1 MNATNQPMSRQ
12 EALDRFETFR
22 SACQHTLYDFYWPF
36 RPFHLVACAGWGAKV
51 APKQP

>member
-36 RPFHLVACAGWGAKV
+36 PPFHPVACAGWGAKV